1 VLDHISI
8 WVPFNLE
15 NQLQTYGMV
24 TTWQSS
30 ELPSLS
36 FDDGLQ
42 LILHRLSPCI
52 ISQRFFHSGWF
63 LSCKQTAS
71 VMVFLLSW
79 LSGVVDVA
87 DSTVAELACPII
99 LGIEVVVLR
108 RRRAPCHSM
117 CSSACWF

>member
-71 VMVFLLSW
+71 VIVFFLSW
-79 LSGVVDVA
+79 FSGVVDVA
-87 DSTVAELACPII
+87 DPTVAERIVC
-99 LGIEVVVLR
+99 R
-108 RRRAPCHSM
+108 T
-117 CSSACWF
+117 